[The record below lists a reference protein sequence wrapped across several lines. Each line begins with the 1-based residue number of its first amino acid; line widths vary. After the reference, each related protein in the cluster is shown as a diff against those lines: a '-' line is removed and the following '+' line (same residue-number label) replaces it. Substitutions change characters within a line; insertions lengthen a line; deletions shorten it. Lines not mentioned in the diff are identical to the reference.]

1 MDMAKIA
8 FIGAGSWGFTR
19 KLVRDLLTFP
29 LLEDA
34 TIALMDINAE
44 RLDFAKRAVQKIID
58 LGNYPAQVVA
68 TQDRKEALRDADFVV
83 VTILA
88 GGVDIWRHDIE
99 IPKQFGVDI
108 NIGDT
113 RGPSGIFRALRT
125 IPPMLDIARDM
136 EQLCPNALML
146 NYTNP
151 MAMLCRALQRETSI
165 QLTGLCHSVQ
175 GTAEMLAGWIGAP
188 MEEITY
194 TCAGIN
200 HMAWYLKYEW
210 NGENAYPLIHKAITE
225 RPEVYQEEIVRNEM
239 FLALDHYVTESSG
252 HNSEY
257 NWWFRKRPDLIE
269 KYCTHGTGWNPGEYA
284 YVVKRYVERE
294 GNWREEAREWFAS
307 ETPIDLARGHE
318 YAAYIMNAIMGG
330 DPFEFNG
337 NVRNTGL
344 ITNLPQDACVEVPVW
359 ASRKGLS
366 PVHVGALPPQ
376 CALLTN
382 LSASIEEMAVEAAV
396 SGDPR
401 LVYQAIAHDPLTAS
415 VLSLA
420 EIKEMVNC
428 MLEKNKEYLPTFQ
441 HFQA

>member
-1 MDMAKIA
+1 MAKIA

-44 RLDFAKRAVQKIID
+44 RLDFAKRAVQRIID
-58 LGNYPAQVVA
+58 LGNYPARVVA
-68 TQDRKEALRDADFVV
+68 TQDRQEALRDADFVV

-151 MAMLCRALQRETSI
+151 MAMLCRALQRETNI

-210 NGENAYPLIHKAITE
+210 NGEDASPLIHKAITE

-330 DPFEFNG
+330 EPFEFNG

-441 HFQA
+441 HFHA